1 MTAKKVRWGDL
12 GCPTETGAYQFDGEA
27 ISVKIIHIAV
37 AENDPVALFTIR
49 AYGLPWCRPE
59 YMLGHRVA

>member
-1 MTAKKVRWGDL
+1 MTAQEIRWGDL
-12 GCPTETGAYQFDGEA
+12 GCPTKTGVDQFASEA

-37 AENDPVALFTIR
+37 AENDPVALFTIL
-49 AYGLPWCRPE
+49 AYRPPLGRPE